1 MNSETE
7 KEILQFM
14 GKIDERTKN
23 IVDRLDGLPCGDQF
37 RRIEALEDYKNQM
50 MGRVSIISLVCG
62 IVGYGISVAITW
74 LLKK

>member
-1 MNSETE
+1 MKPETE

-14 GKIDERTKN
+14 GRIDERTKN
-23 IVDRLDGLPCGDQF
+23 LVDRLDHLPCGDQF
-37 RRIEALEDYKNQM
+37 KRIEALEDYKNQM

-62 IVGYGISVAITW
+62 VVGYGISVAISW